1 MIEEWHSKWLGE
13 LELKCPGEFHLA
25 MENHHLKWINHQWE
39 IFRILKWRYLPYI
52 RPIVQAYFLVN
63 ITRKYGQT
71 YGTNVP
77 PCIGSWR
84 SAIEIL
90 LSILY
95 HIILLYPTKLLVKLP
110 IFVGCYSIIS
120 IINKAFPM
128 AITRSFESMRLC
140 RDPFWDPFWRQPLGR
155 THSCTCMYQIYIHIS
170 WSCVYK

>member
-1 MIEEWHSKWLGE
+1 MK
-13 LELKCPGEFHLA
+13 PGISTGKRVAPQRH
-25 MENHHLKWINHQWE
+25 ENFLQTNADSINGNS
-39 IFRILKWRYLPYI
+39 RILKWRYLPYI

-84 SAIEIL
+84 SPIEIL

-95 HIILLYPTKLLVKLP
+95 HTIPLYPTKLLVKLP

-140 RDPFWDPFWRQPLGR
+140 RDPFWRQPLGR
-155 THSCTCMYQIYIHIS
+155 THSCTYMYQIYTHIMIM
-170 WSCVYK
+170 CI